1 MSEKLKYE
9 VIGISKDNMKSH
21 INFKKKYNVPFHLLS
36 DENILVQKKYGVWGK
51 KSFMGKKFMGT
62 VRSTIVIKNGKIF
75 NIWKN
80 VRVKGHALE
89 VLDFIKS
96 LNK

>member
-1 MSEKLKYE
+1 
-9 VIGISKDNMKSH
+9 
-21 INFKKKYNVPFHLLS
+21 
-36 DENILVQKKYGVWGK
+36 
-51 KSFMGKKFMGT
+51 MGT

-80 VRVKGHALE
+80 VRVKGHAVE
-89 VLDFIKS
+89 VLEFIKS